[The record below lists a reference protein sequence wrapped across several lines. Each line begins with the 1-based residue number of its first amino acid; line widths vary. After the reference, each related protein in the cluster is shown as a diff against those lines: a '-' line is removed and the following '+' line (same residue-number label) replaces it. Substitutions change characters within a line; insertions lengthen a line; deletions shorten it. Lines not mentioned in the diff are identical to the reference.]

1 MMGSFRPRN
10 LADAIQI
17 LRRRKNLILFTALV
31 VMLAAFIIIINI
43 PHTYESRARIVVSG
57 QIYDR
62 QANGAQIAAV
72 TEQITSRANVESL
85 INRYGLY
92 APVTNMD
99 RAVQNLQTEIK
110 LEAKL
115 RSDANGFPESF
126 TLSYRHADPAV
137 AQKVVTDMLAIFNQA
152 NATLE
157 KQAAEEARAI
167 RAEIEDLE
175 GKLTQTNRQRAASA
189 ARASAA
195 SRVASNI
202 DRVRSERSAIASSVE
217 TLRDREYALQQQIA
231 GQKQLIV
238 QQQEIVRSAPPTDD
252 GRSSSSYN
260 ALVKRRA
267 ELEGQIKDY
276 LANFTDKY
284 PKLIQAREQLA
295 EVNQRINEA
304 SANGEGKRASAA
316 SPEAAQLRSLQHEL
330 SRLET
335 ELEIVQ
341 RELSR
346 KMQAASSLPGGGGG
360 GGSSIY
366 VPSSSSAIS
375 GSGVSSE
382 YGVDGL
388 KERYTALLKRE
399 DALKDFQPS
408 ISGPG
413 TPFFQTVDQP
423 NLPQSPAAPNR
434 SKLIMFALALA
445 LGAGFVAAI
454 VVELPRMTM
463 IHDERDVNYFLGVK
477 VVALIPEMHTIAE
490 RGQSQN
496 HLFKR
501 RLVYLLVGAAAVPV
515 LVLLLNSIR
524 IFQILGNK

>member
-17 LRRRKNLILFTALV
+17 LRRRIYLILFTALV

-72 TEQITSRANVESL
+72 TEQITSRANVETL

-99 RAVQNLQTEIK
+99 QAVKNLQTEIK

-231 GQKQLIV
+231 GQKKLIV
-238 QQQEIVRSAPPTDD
+238 QQQEIVRSAPPADD

-276 LANFTDKY
+276 LANYTDKY

-346 KMQAASSLPGGGGG
+346 KMQAASSLPGGGG
-360 GGSSIY
+360 SSVY
-366 VPSSSSAIS
+366 VPSIPSSSSAIVS
-375 GSGVSSE
+375 TGISSE

-434 SKLIMFALALA
+434 SKLMMFALALA
-445 LGAGFVAAI
+445 LGAGLVAAV

-496 HLFKR
+496 RLFKR

-515 LVLLLNSIR
+515 LVLLLNGIR

>member
-1 MMGSFRPRN
+1 MGSFRPRN

-31 VMLAAFIIIINI
+31 VMLAAFIIIISI
-43 PHTYESRARIVVSG
+43 PHTYESRARILVSG

-99 RAVQNLQTEIK
+99 RAVQNLQSEIK
-110 LEAKL
+110 LDAKL
-115 RSDANGFPESF
+115 RSDTNGFPESF

-167 RAEIEDLE
+167 RAEIEDIE

-189 ARASAA
+189 ARASVA
-195 SRVASNI
+195 SRVASNL
-202 DRVRSERSAIASSVE
+202 DRARSERSAIASSVE
-217 TLRDREYALQQQIA
+217 TLRDREYALQQQVA

-238 QQQEIVRSAPPTDD
+238 QQQEIVRSAPPADD
-252 GRSSSSYN
+252 GRSSGSYN
-260 ALVKRRA
+260 ALVKRKA
-267 ELEGQIKDY
+267 ELEGKIKDY
-276 LANFTDKY
+276 LANYTDKY

-295 EVNQRINEA
+295 EVNQRIAEA
-304 SANGEGKRASAA
+304 SASGEGRRASAA
-316 SPEAAQLRSLQHEL
+316 SPEAQQLRTLQHEL
-330 SRLET
+330 SRMET

-341 RELSR
+341 RELGR
-346 KMQAASSLPGGGGG
+346 KMQAASSLPGGGA
-360 GGSSIY
+360 SSVY
-366 VPSSSSAIS
+366 VPSIPSPASTSI
-375 GSGVSSE
+375 SSE
-382 YGVDGL
+382 YGVEGL
-388 KERYTALLKRE
+388 KERYTALMKRE

-434 SKLIMFALALA
+434 SKLMMFALALA
-445 LGAGFVAAI
+445 LGAGFVAAV
-454 VVELPRMTM
+454 VVEIPRITM
-463 IHDERDVNYFLGVK
+463 IHDERDVNYFLGVQ
-477 VVALIPEMHTIAE
+477 VVALIPDMQTMAE
-490 RGQSQN
+490 RGQWQN
-496 HLFKR
+496 RLFKR
-501 RLVYLLVGAAAVPV
+501 RLVCLLVGAAAVPV
-515 LVLLLNSIR
+515 LVFVLNSIR

>member
-1 MMGSFRPRN
+1 MGSFRPRN

-17 LRRRKNLILFTALV
+17 LRRRKNLILFTALI

-57 QIYDR
+57 EIYDR

-72 TEQITSRANVESL
+72 TEQITSRANIESL

-110 LEAKL
+110 LDAKL

-126 TLSYRHADPAV
+126 TLSYRNPDPAI

-157 KQAAEEARAI
+157 RQAAEEARAI
-167 RAEIEDLE
+167 RAELEELE
-175 GKLTQTNRQRAASA
+175 GRLTQTNRQRAASA

-202 DRVRSERSAIASSVE
+202 DRVRTERSAIASSVE
-217 TLRDREYALQQQIA
+217 TLKDREYALQQQIA
-231 GQKQLIV
+231 SQKQLIV
-238 QQQEIVRSAPPTDD
+238 QQQEIVRNAPPADD
-252 GRSSSSYN
+252 GRSSSSYT
-260 ALVKRRA
+260 ALAKRKA

-284 PKLIQAREQLA
+284 PKLVQAREQLA
-295 EVNQRINEA
+295 EVNQRIAEA

-316 SPEAAQLRSLQHEL
+316 SPEAGQLRSLQHEL
-330 SRLET
+330 SRMET

-341 RELSR
+341 REINR
-346 KMQAASSLPGGGGG
+346 KMQAASSLPGG
-360 GGSSIY
+360 SVY
-366 VPSSSSAIS
+366 VPSVTASVPAV
-375 GSGVSSE
+375 GSPGIGSE

-388 KERYTALLKRE
+388 KERYTALMKRE
-399 DALKDFQPS
+399 DALKVFQPS

-434 SKLIMFALALA
+434 SKLMMFALGLA
-445 LGAGFVAAI
+445 LGAGLVAAI

-463 IHDERDVNYFLGVK
+463 IHDERDVNYFLGVP
-477 VVALIPEMHTIAE
+477 VVALIPETFTITE
-490 RGQSQN
+490 RGRSQN

-501 RLVYLLVGAAAVPV
+501 RLIYLLVGAAAVPV
-515 LVLLLNSIR
+515 LVLVLNSIR

>member
-17 LRRRKNLILFTALV
+17 LRRRKNLILFIALI
-31 VMLAAFIIIINI
+31 VMLAAFIIIISI

-110 LEAKL
+110 LDAKL

-157 KQAAEEARAI
+157 KQASEEARAI

-195 SRVASNI
+195 SRVASSI

-217 TLRDREYALQQQIA
+217 
-231 GQKQLIV
+231 
-238 QQQEIVRSAPPTDD
+238 
-252 GRSSSSYN
+252 
-260 ALVKRRA
+260 
-267 ELEGQIKDY
+267 
-276 LANFTDKY
+276 
-284 PKLIQAREQLA
+284 
-295 EVNQRINEA
+295 
-304 SANGEGKRASAA
+304 
-316 SPEAAQLRSLQHEL
+316 
-330 SRLET
+330 
-335 ELEIVQ
+335 
-341 RELSR
+341 
-346 KMQAASSLPGGGGG
+346 
-360 GGSSIY
+360 
-366 VPSSSSAIS
+366 
-375 GSGVSSE
+375 
-382 YGVDGL
+382 
-388 KERYTALLKRE
+388 
-399 DALKDFQPS
+399 
-408 ISGPG
+408 
-413 TPFFQTVDQP
+413 
-423 NLPQSPAAPNR
+423 
-434 SKLIMFALALA
+434 
-445 LGAGFVAAI
+445 
-454 VVELPRMTM
+454 
-463 IHDERDVNYFLGVK
+463 
-477 VVALIPEMHTIAE
+477 
-490 RGQSQN
+490 
-496 HLFKR
+496 
-501 RLVYLLVGAAAVPV
+501 
-515 LVLLLNSIR
+515 
-524 IFQILGNK
+524 

>member
-1 MMGSFRPRN
+1 MGSFRPRN

-17 LRRRKNLILFTALV
+17 LRRRKNLILFTALI
-31 VMLAAFIIIINI
+31 VMLSASVIIINI

-57 QIYDR
+57 EIYDR

-72 TEQITSRANVESL
+72 TEQITSRANLESL
-85 INRYGLY
+85 ITRYGLY

-110 LEAKL
+110 LDPKF

-126 TLSYRHADPAV
+126 TLSYRNADPAI

-157 KQAAEEARAI
+157 KQAEEEARAI
-167 RAEIEDLE
+167 RAELEELE
-175 GKLTQTNRQRAASA
+175 GKLGQSNRLRAASA

-202 DRVRSERSAIASSVE
+202 DRVRTERNAIASSVE
-217 TLRDREYALQQQIA
+217 TLKDREYALQQQIA
-231 GQKQLIV
+231 NQKQQIV
-238 QQQEIVRSAPPTDD
+238 QQQEIVRNAPPADD

-260 ALVKRRA
+260 ALVKRKT

-284 PKLIQAREQLA
+284 PKLVQAREQLA
-295 EVNQRINEA
+295 EVNQRIAEA
-304 SANGEGKRASAA
+304 SASGEGKRASAA
-316 SPEAAQLRSLQHEL
+316 SPEAGQLRSLQNEL
-330 SRLET
+330 SRMET

-341 RELSR
+341 REINR
-346 KMQAASSLPGGGGG
+346 KMQAASTLPGGAAPV
-360 GGSSIY
+360 Y
-366 VPSSSSAIS
+366 VPSAASAVPTVGGSGIS
-375 GSGVSSE
+375 GE
-382 YGVDGL
+382 YGVEGL
-388 KERYTALLKRE
+388 KERYTTLMKRE
-399 DALKDFQPS
+399 DALKLFQPS

-423 NLPQSPAAPNR
+423 NLPQAPAAPNR
-434 SKLIMFALALA
+434 SKLMMFALGLA
-445 LGAGFVAAI
+445 LGAGLVAA
-454 VVELPRMTM
+454 VLVELPRMTK
-463 IHDERDVNYFLGVK
+463 IHDERDVNYFLGVP
-477 VVALIPEMHTIAE
+477 VVALIPETLTVAE
-490 RGQSQN
+490 RGRSQN
-496 HLFKR
+496 SLFKR
-501 RLVYLLVGAAAVPV
+501 RLIYLLAGAAAVPV
-515 LVLLLNSIR
+515 LVLVLNSIR